1 MAILAIDQGT
11 SGTKAILLD
20 DDFQVIAKGY
30 APVATEHN
38 QSGAA
43 QTTADAIWQSV
54 IDSVN
59 QVLSTTTEKISAVG
73 LANQGESIL
82 AWDKKTG
89 DALSPVIIWQDS
101 RSAALCQQRQEH
113 SQFVLSKTGL
123 TIDPYFV
130 APKITWLK
138 QNYPQ
143 LPKDAVITT
152 TDTYLIYKLS
162 GEFVTDKATAS
173 RTLLFDLATRS
184 YQQQLADIWQI
195 DISNLPAVI
204 NNDQVIGQ
212 IKSDQLPALSGVVLA
227 AAIVDQPAALFAQNC
242 FSLGQAKCTFG
253 TGAFLLTN
261 IADQIKISKNG
272 LATSLAWQIKD
283 STSYYLD
290 GQVFTAASA
299 IDWLISNNFIAAPSD
314 IDSLPDANGVI
325 ASPSFAGLGAP
336 LWRPDATASIMGL
349 GLNHDRS
356 HIASAMVDGIAAAVA
371 DLLSAVKSDGVEITT
386 LRVDGG
392 LTQSSKLMQMQ
403 ADLAQIPVEQ
413 YAHPDATAIG
423 VGYLAALAINPKLS
437 IKDIAQRWQPAKVYL
452 PKWSAD
458 QSANYLSRWRGV
470 QRVSLDRER

>member
-113 SQFVLSKTGL
+113 SQYVLSKTGL

-184 YQQQLADIWQI
+184 FQQQLADIWQI

-392 LTQSSKLMQMQ
+392 LTQSTKLMQMQ